1 MKLYFPS
8 VMALSILAFSCN
20 NGTPDNVKAA
30 DTANFHKTDSLSQK
44 QSVGDSSAAVASKK
58 DADFMVK
65 ALAGGMLEV
74 QLGQLAQTNGA
85 SQRVKDFGQMMVQD
99 HGQGSQQIKSLAA
112 GKGII
117 FPDSISN
124 DQKKE
129 RDDLKKKTGRDFDKA
144 YIRLMISDHKEDI
157 ADFQKAAQN
166 ANDPDIKTFAGNTV
180 PMLQKHLDSAQ
191 SLKNSLQ

>member
-1 MKLYFPS
+1 MKLYLPS
-8 VMALSILAFSCN
+8 ALALSILVFSCN

-30 DTANFHKTDSLSQK
+30 DTANFHRTDSLLQK
-44 QSVGDSSAAVASKK
+44 QSVTDSSAAVASKQ

-74 QLGQLAQTNGA
+74 QLGQLAQTNGS
-85 SQRVKDFGQMMVQD
+85 SQGVKDFGQMMVQD
-99 HGQGSQQIKSLAA
+99 HGQGGQQIRALAA

-117 FPDSISN
+117 FPDSIST

-129 RDDLKKKTGRDFDKA
+129 RDDLQKKTGKDFDKA

-157 ADFQKAAQN
+157 EEFKKAGQN
-166 ANDPDIKTFAGNTV
+166 ANDPDIKTFAANTI
-180 PMLQKHLDSAQ
+180 PMLQKHLDAVEN
-191 SLKNSLQ
+191 LKKSMH